1 MDKIRT
7 NAPRGRPRIRA
18 AAPAIA
24 RRSPVLKE
32 SGVTMGRE
40 TALADSQATS
50 LTQVATI
57 GVARRAG
64 RLLGLGLAGLGLA
77 GLLWALPAGSAL
89 AGFAS
94 AVAAYERGELHLA
107 LHEFESLAAAGDR
120 RAAPY
125 LEAIRGRLKETGAAR
140 QGLDRFA
147 HGHDRPAPPPAA
159 PRPRSLDRFA
169 HAQLHDWPRPAPAA
183 PAVTARTTPTAS
195 AAATAPTAPTASA
208 APRSTPRV
216 VVPRHESVWSSA
228 FHLPGDATVIGL
240 QYVAA
245 FLDAETLG
253 GELRAIS
260 RNSNEIALSVLA
272 GVWWLAIVRGA
283 VGLAIGIAQALK
295 AAAPMRKARRYG

>member
-1 MDKIRT
+1 MDKIRMDKIRT
-7 NAPRGRPRIRA
+7 GPPRGRPPRRA

-57 GVARRAG
+57 GFARRAG

-89 AGFAS
+89 AGFES

-125 LEAIRGRLKETGAAR
+125 LEAIRGRLKETGAAP

-147 HGHDRPAPPPAA
+147 HAHDRPAPPPAA

-183 PAVTARTTPTAS
+183 AAVTAPTASTASTAS
-195 AAATAPTAPTASA
+195 AAARSA
-208 APRSTPRV
+208 PRV

-240 QYVAA
+240 QYVAE

-283 VGLAIGIAQALK
+283 VGLAIGIAQVLK
-295 AAAPMRKARRYG
+295 AASPMRKARRYG

>member
-1 MDKIRT
+1 MDQIRMDKIRCD
-7 NAPRGRPRIRA
+7 APRGRPRIRA

-32 SGVTMGRE
+32 SGVKMGRE

-125 LEAIRGRLKETGAAR
+125 LEAIRGRLEETGAAR

-195 AAATAPTAPTASA
+195 AAATASA
-208 APRSTPRV
+208 ASRSAPRV

-240 QYVAA
+240 QYVAE

>member
-1 MDKIRT
+1 MDQIRMDKIRCD
-7 NAPRGRPRIRA
+7 APRGRPRIRA

-32 SGVTMGRE
+32 SGVKMGRE

-125 LEAIRGRLKETGAAR
+125 LEAIRGRLEETGAAR

-183 PAVTARTTPTAS
+183 PAVAARTTPTAS
-195 AAATAPTAPTASA
+195 APATASA
-208 APRSTPRV
+208 ASRSAPRV

-240 QYVAA
+240 QYVAE